1 MSRKSSDQR
10 CVLANGE
17 KSYVCISEP
26 VALNEE
32 FHIHSVIKALIDSKG
47 CEIRGGVAFLRYLPC
62 RICAAA
68 LVVAGIHKVVYKYEE
83 KKTEELV
90 AVEQLLIEAGIEIV
104 HNEGLDI

>member
-1 MSRKSSDQR
+1 MPRELTDQR
-10 CVLANGE
+10 CILSNRNRN
-17 KSYVCISEP
+17 YVCISEP
-26 VALNEE
+26 VTLNEE

-47 CEIRGGVAFLRYLPC
+47 CEVRGGVAFLRYLPC

-83 KKTEELV
+83 KKTEEIV

-104 HNEGLDI
+104 HNKELDI